1 MMMLCVS
8 YFTLNDIDTNVGFKS
23 KLSHIFSS
31 LGMRCNKK
39 FETFDAAMYHF
50 KVKHTNFLPQLVTK
64 DVSEPEKKKPLVV
77 FQAEISNEHLEYL
90 NGKLQFKVSVT
101 GFNEGPQRKGLLQR
115 ANEEIY

>member
-1 MMMLCVS
+1 MITLCVS

-23 KLSHIFSS
+23 NLSNIFFLHHS

-64 DVSEPEKKKPLVV
+64 DVSEPV
-77 FQAEISNEHLEYL
+77 I
-90 NGKLQFKVSVT
+90 KLSSF
-101 GFNEGPQRKGLLQR
+101 L
-115 ANEEIY
+115 